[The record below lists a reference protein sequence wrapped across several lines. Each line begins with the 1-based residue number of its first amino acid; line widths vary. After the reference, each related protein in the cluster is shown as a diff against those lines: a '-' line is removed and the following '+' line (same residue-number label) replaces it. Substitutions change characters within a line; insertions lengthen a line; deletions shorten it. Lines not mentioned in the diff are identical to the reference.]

1 MNEDQLKEDLINAPS
16 LIRND
21 KHLNSVYDHLY
32 NLLKKEGKEIV
43 SNKVKGRS
51 YSKNYDIVYKEKENF
66 WSKLLKKDTRN
77 VIELKSVSSHTI
89 AKAINN
95 RVEEMV
101 GQAYL
106 LKNTLNLESMSYVFI
121 VNETKDKSKEKYIIK
136 LKRSAKILL
145 DDNLLKN
152 FVLIRVDQDGVHH
165 DETYHIKNF
174 TL

>member
-1 MNEDQLKEDLINAPS
+1 MNEEQLKQDLINAPS

-21 KHLNSVYDHLY
+21 KHLNSVYDYLHDVLE
-32 NLLKKEGKEIV
+32 KEGKEIV

-51 YSKNYDIVYKEKENF
+51 YSKNYDIVYKDKENF

-121 VNETKDKSKEKYIIK
+121 VNETKDKSKEKYITK
-136 LKRSAKILL
+136 LKKSAKILL

-165 DETYHIKNF
+165 DETYHIKDF